1 MYRARM
7 KCHINFDPGGKN
19 PLLLVSVVLI
29 VLIVGILQCGEV
41 QCSTGTATGDERWQ
55 RRPEFADTSH
65 AQNRFAFADRS
76 TRPTAQL
83 TPSPTGST
91 SSSKLNFRD
100 YKTLKLI
107 PGQTNLLNDDVLRFK
122 PDEFTGHSEEQ
133 AKTSL
138 SALTNI
144 LRKLL
149 NKSLSND
156 LAADKPLHKN
166 EFINENQRTKSIH
179 VEDEIKELK
188 LRGRGEEPESLI
200 EKKPFSIHKV
210 DIQEGDD
217 SSRSHQSGGSIFNI
231 GTDEHRHLA
240 KRDTSMGE
248 PENVTL
254 TTENPPTTNPQGD
267 TNASVKD
274 TQSESDKQAGSG
286 TVSTL
291 PKSTS
296 SSRTPSTVPGTTT
309 QKPETSP
316 PSITTTVQQ
325 AITTL
330 SQKTSSRTSPT
341 VHLQERPKPTTSKRE
356 TVKSHTSQ
364 GTEASPKA
372 TTSKKETVK
381 AHTSQI
387 QVTEESP
394 TTDALIEES
403 NASCDGA
410 QCYASRLPYH
420 WTSDASWALASM
432 VFLLSILTF
441 FVLYTG
447 LWKKRNPMSFPLDSS
462 LPPDPNPRINIAEL
476 LKSRLA
482 MIPKHLRGK
491 RQMHRKRMN
500 GRRYEELPLHQ
511 SNGTCN
517 DEELDY
523 FEDDEEDDLYLRDE
537 NTV

>member
-1 MYRARM
+1 MYCARM

-29 VLIVGILQCGEV
+29 MLIVGILQFGEV
-41 QCSTGTATGDERWQ
+41 QCSTATGDERGQ
-55 RRPEFADTSH
+55 RRPEFPDTSH
-65 AQNRFAFADRS
+65 AQNSYGDRS
-76 TRPTAQL
+76 TAA
-83 TPSPTGST
+83 PSGST
-91 SSSKLNFRD
+91 SKFNIS
-100 YKTLKLI
+100 
-107 PGQTNLLNDDVLRFK
+107 GQTNLLNDDVLRFK

-138 SALTNI
+138 SALINI
-144 LRKLL
+144 WRKLL
-149 NKSLSND
+149 NKSLTND

-166 EFINENQRTKSIH
+166 EFIHENQRTKSIH
-179 VEDEIKELK
+179 VEDEMKELK
-188 LRGRGEEPESLI
+188 LRGREEEPESLI
-200 EKKPFSIHKV
+200 EKKPFSIHKN

-217 SSRSHQSGGSIFNI
+217 SSRSHQSGGSISNV
-231 GTDEHRHLA
+231 GTDEHRHLV
-240 KRDTSMGE
+240 KREAGKNE
-248 PENVTL
+248 PENGTL
-254 TTENPPTTNPQGD
+254 TTENLPATNPQGD

-274 TQSESDKQAGSG
+274 TPSESDKQTDSK
-286 TVSTL
+286 TVGTL

-296 SSRTPSTVPGTTT
+296 SSRTQTTVPGTTT
-309 QKPETSP
+309 QKPQTSL
-316 PSITTTVQQ
+316 PSISTTVQQ
-325 AITTL
+325 VITTL

-341 VHLQERPKPTTSKRE
+341 VPLQERPTPTTSKRE

-364 GTEASPKA
+364 IHVQGTEASPKT

-381 AHTSQI
+381 AHTSRI
-387 QVTEESP
+387 QGTEESP
-394 TTDALIEES
+394 TTDAAVIEES
-403 NASCDGA
+403 NASCDGV

-476 LKSRLA
+476 LKTRLA

-523 FEDDEEDDLYLRDE
+523 FEDDEEDDLYLRD
-537 NTV
+537 